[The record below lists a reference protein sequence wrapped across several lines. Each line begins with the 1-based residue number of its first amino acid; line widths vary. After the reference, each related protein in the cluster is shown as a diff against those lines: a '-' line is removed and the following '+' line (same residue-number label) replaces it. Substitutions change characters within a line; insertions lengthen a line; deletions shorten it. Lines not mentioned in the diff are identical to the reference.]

1 MNTKRNILAA
11 ALAAASISG
20 TSAQAADSGAAL
32 AGTWSGVL
40 KAGALSLKVEF
51 ELSSEAGALAA
62 ALSIPDQGVK
72 GLPFSSASVEG
83 KKLRLASASIQAAYE
98 GELSADGARIAGDW
112 IQGGA
117 RFPLTLE
124 RGALPTLN
132 RPQEP
137 KPPFPYRTEE
147 VVIENAAGGSR
158 LAGTLTLPAAP
169 AAGRAGGFPAVL
181 MLTGSGAQNR
191 DEEIFGHKPFLVLAD
206 YLARRGIASLRCDDR
221 GVGGST
227 GEVASATTLD
237 FAGDAEAAFEY
248 LASRPEIAKG
258 AVGLLGHSEGGMIA
272 PIVAARNPKVAFLVL
287 LAGPGL
293 SGMETLKLQAALIAR
308 AQGASERDIAESAEV
323 NAKLYAIAAGPGDAA
338 SVTAELRKTYLAWIE
353 GNKSLS
359 AADKA
364 KAAAAADGTVG
375 PLASPWFRTFLGL
388 DPAPYLA
395 RVGVPVLA
403 LFGTKDLQVPSKE
416 SAAGMRAALG
426 ATAPGGPSGKNAVV
440 ELPGLNHLFQDA
452 RTGSPD
458 EYGTI
463 EETFSPEALKRIGD
477 WIQGL

>member
-1 MNTKRNILAA
+1 MSSKRSILAA
-11 ALAAASISG
+11 ALAAAAISG

-40 KAGALSLKVEF
+40 KTGALSLKVEF
-51 ELSSEAGALAA
+51 ELRSEGGALAA
-62 ALSIPDQGVK
+62 ALCIPDQGVK
-72 GLPFSSASVEG
+72 GLPFSSASAEG
-83 KKLRLASASIQAAYE
+83 KKLRLASAAIQAAYE
-98 GELSADGARIAGDW
+98 GALSDDGARIEGDW

-117 RFPLTLE
+117 RFPLNLE
-124 RGALPTLN
+124 RGALPALN

-158 LAGTLTLPAAP
+158 LAGTLTLPAAGP
-169 AAGRAGGFPAVL
+169 AGGFPAVL

-248 LASRPEIAKG
+248 LASRPQIAKG
-258 AVGLLGHSEGGMIA
+258 SVGLLGHSEGGMIA

-293 SGMETLKLQAALIAR
+293 SGAETLKLQAALIAR

-323 NAKLYAIAAGPGDAA
+323 NAKLYAIAAGPGDTA
-338 SVTAELRKTYLAWIE
+338 SVRAELKKTYLSWIE
-353 GNKSLS
+353 GKKDLS
-359 AADKA
+359 ASDKA
-364 KAAAAADGTVG
+364 KASVEAEGTVG

-426 ATAPGGPSGKNAVV
+426 AKAPGGPSGKSAVV

-452 RTGSPD
+452 LTGSPD

-463 EETFSPEALKRIGD
+463 EETFSPEALERIGD
-477 WIQGL
+477 WILGL